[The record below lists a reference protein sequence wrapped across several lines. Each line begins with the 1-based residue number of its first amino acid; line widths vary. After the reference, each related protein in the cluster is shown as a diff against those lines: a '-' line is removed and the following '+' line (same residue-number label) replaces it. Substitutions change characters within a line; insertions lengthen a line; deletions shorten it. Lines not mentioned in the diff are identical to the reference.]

1 MVLGI
6 FYFQK
11 YKGHGDGDEQNV
23 MSCLDPDRPGQNTI
37 LCHSLAFFAISYDF
51 LQNKKNGTS
60 QSKRSQ
66 VTIKSTSASI
76 NSRSGNNQPLTFRI
90 QPIVESFQE

>member
-23 MSCLDPDRPGQNTI
+23 MSCLGPDRPGQNAI
-37 LCHSLAFFAISYDF
+37 LCNLMPYKT
-51 LQNKKNGTS
+51 KKMG
-60 QSKRSQ
+60 
-66 VTIKSTSASI
+66 
-76 NSRSGNNQPLTFRI
+76 PLNPRG
-90 QPIVESFQE
+90 PK

>member
-23 MSCLDPDRPGQNTI
+23 MSCLGPDRPGQNAK
-37 LCHSLAFFAISYDF
+37 LHDS
-51 LQNKKNGTS
+51 LQNKKKERFYPLLLN
-60 QSKRSQ
+60 
-66 VTIKSTSASI
+66 IKCIATMPRA
-76 NSRSGNNQPLTFRI
+76 
-90 QPIVESFQE
+90 

>member
-23 MSCLDPDRPGQNTI
+23 MPCLGPDRPGQTPKLDPTSPNVP
-37 LCHSLAFFAISYDF
+37 
-51 LQNKKNGTS
+51 NEKKKMG
-60 QSKRSQ
+60 
-66 VTIKSTSASI
+66 
-76 NSRSGNNQPLTFRI
+76 PLNPRG
-90 QPIVESFQE
+90 PK

>member
-23 MSCLDPDRPGQNTI
+23 MSCLGPDRPGQNPK
-37 LCHSLAFFAISYDF
+37 LHHLMPYK
-51 LQNKKNGTS
+51 QKKMG
-60 QSKRSQ
+60 
-66 VTIKSTSASI
+66 
-76 NSRSGNNQPLTFRI
+76 PLNPRG
-90 QPIVESFQE
+90 PK

>member
-23 MSCLDPDRPGQNTI
+23 MISLGPDRPGQNAI
-37 LCHSLAFFAISYDF
+37 FFQKQI
-51 LQNKKNGTS
+51 K
-60 QSKRSQ
+60 KRS
-66 VTIKSTSASI
+66 ISA
-76 NSRSGNNQPLTFRI
+76 PLK
-90 QPIVESFQE
+90 

>member
-23 MSCLDPDRPGQNTI
+23 MMSLGPDRPGQNAK
-37 LCHSLAFFAISYDF
+37 LSKSKQKKGSIS
-51 LQNKKNGTS
+51 
-60 QSKRSQ
+60 
-66 VTIKSTSASI
+66 A
-76 NSRSGNNQPLTFRI
+76 PLK
-90 QPIVESFQE
+90 

>member
-23 MSCLDPDRPGQNTI
+23 MMSLGPDRPGQNAI
-37 LCHSLAFFAISYDF
+37 LCHFARLYTILSNRRKKKERFYPLLQSSLS
-51 LQNKKNGTS
+51 
-60 QSKRSQ
+60 
-66 VTIKSTSASI
+66 
-76 NSRSGNNQPLTFRI
+76 I
-90 QPIVESFQE
+90 QPVVKSFQK

>member
-23 MSCLDPDRPGQNTI
+23 MSCLGPDRPGQNAI
-37 LCHSLAFFAISYDF
+37 LHNS
-51 LQNKKNGTS
+51 LQNKKKEEHLAPPIGNGCPYNH
-60 QSKRSQ
+60 SKSKAKYEY
-66 VTIKSTSASI
+66 ISTHPLAS
-76 NSRSGNNQPLTFRI
+76 NP
-90 QPIVESFQE
+90 